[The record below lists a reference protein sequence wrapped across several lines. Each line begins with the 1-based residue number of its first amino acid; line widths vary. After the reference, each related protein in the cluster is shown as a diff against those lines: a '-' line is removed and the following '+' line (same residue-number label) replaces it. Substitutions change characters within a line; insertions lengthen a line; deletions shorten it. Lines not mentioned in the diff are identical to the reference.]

1 MEKLIFKI
9 TILAPVEHVYN
20 TMLGI
25 KNKNTYEAWTAIFN
39 PTSTYDGT
47 WEKGSKILF
56 LGLDEN
62 GNKGG
67 MVSKID
73 QIIQNEFVSI
83 LHYGILKNGKEVTSG
98 EEVDKWTGGHENYTF
113 TKLASGTELNV
124 EIDAVDEFVDYF
136 NETYPNALEKLRE
149 ICEK

>member
-1 MEKLIFKI
+1 MEKLFFKI
-9 TILAPVEHVYN
+9 TILAPVEHVFN

-56 LGLDEN
+56 LGIDEN
-62 GNKGG
+62 GNQGG

-73 QIIQNEFVSI
+73 QMIKNEFVSI
-83 LHYGILKNGKEVTSG
+83 LHYGILKNGEEVTSG
-98 EEVDKWTGGHENYTF
+98 EEVEKWTGGHENYTF
-113 TKLASGTELNV
+113 TKLASGTELSV
-124 EIDAVDEFVDYF
+124 EIDAVNEFVDYF
-136 NETYPNALEKLRE
+136 NETYPNALEKLKE

>member
-1 MEKLIFKI
+1 MEKLNFKI
-9 TILAPVEHVYN
+9 TITAPVEHVYT

-25 KNKNTYEAWTAIFN
+25 QNKNTYKEWTAIFN
-39 PTSTYDGT
+39 PTSTYEGA

-56 LGLDEN
+56 LGVDEN

-73 QIIQNEFVSI
+73 QIIKNEFVSI
-83 LHYGILKNGKEVTSG
+83 LHYGILKNGAEVTNG

-113 TKLASGTELNV
+113 TKLATGTELSV
-124 EIDAVDEFVDYF
+124 EIDAVDEFVSYF
-136 NETYPNALEKLRE
+136 NETYPIALEKLKE
-149 ICEK
+149 ICER